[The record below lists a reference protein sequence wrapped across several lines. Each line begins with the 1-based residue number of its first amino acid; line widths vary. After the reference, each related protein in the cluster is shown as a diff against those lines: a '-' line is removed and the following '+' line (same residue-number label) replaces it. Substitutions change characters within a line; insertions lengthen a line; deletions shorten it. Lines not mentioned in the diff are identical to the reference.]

1 MVDVGGLEPGNYL
14 VGIDDPG
21 MIAGGFGGDVP
32 GTVPTTG
39 TTGTDPRSQIQSRS
53 ADEGII
59 QQEDGTGTQGRIAP
73 FGEGNPA
80 PQQPAP
86 GQPVPGQPAGPNTA
100 PSGTATPAG
109 GTTPSSGGAAPAGS
123 GSGGTNNQQGQL
135 ESPREIGVEV
145 PRTVLAQV
153 TDAAPAAGR
162 NDAVRQNQAQ
172 VRPPTAGAIRPGQTP
187 AGRTPGAAPA
197 AGQTTNA
204 GTAGPAIAIGTLT
217 VDQSGTGRLQQT
229 VESVRVQDVVGQAIV
244 IYSQNTGPG
253 PATLPPNLD
262 VTNDPQ
268 NVPET
273 ADPRQATT
281 APTAVAGADVAPPAG
296 IVGNNRQVIAG
307 STPVAAG
314 LIRMMNGSGPG
325 AAGAVDTPVTDTVPS
340 VPLPDGPQAVPQNS
354 GVPTNPDE
362 QLR

>member
-21 MIAGGFGGDVP
+21 MIAGGFGGGP
-32 GTVPTTG
+32 STVPTTG
-39 TTGTDPRSQIQSRS
+39 TTPTSPIQSRS

-59 QQEDGTGTQGRIAP
+59 QEQEDGTGTRGRIAP
-73 FGEGNPA
+73 FGEETQA
-80 PQQPAP
+80 PQQPVP
-86 GQPVPGQPAGPNTA
+86 DQPVPGQPAGPNTT
-100 PSGTATPAG
+100 PSGTATPTG
-109 GTTPSSGGAAPAGS
+109 GTTTPSSGAAPASS

-135 ESPREIGVEV
+135 QLPRGNTVEV
-145 PRTVLAQV
+145 PSTVLAQV
-153 TDAAPAAGR
+153 TDAAPTAGR

-172 VRPPTAGAIRPGQTP
+172 VRPPTAGAIRPGETP

-204 GTAGPAIAIGTLT
+204 GGAGPAITIGTLT

-307 STPVAAG
+307 NTPVAAG
-314 LIRMMNGSGPG
+314 LIRMMNGNVPG
-325 AAGAVDTPVTDTVPS
+325 ATGTADTPITDAVPS
-340 VPLPDGPQAVPQNS
+340 VPSPDAPQAVPQNS
-354 GVPTNPDE
+354 GVPTTPE
-362 QLR
+362 QQLR